1 MGTTILRSFSF
12 FIKFL
17 EPLKK
22 KCLTVWLSNFIS
34 RKLTPEEMIRD
45 IKYKQN
51 VITHHLEQEILEA
64 A

>member
-12 FIKFL
+12 FIKFP
-17 EPLKK
+17 EPLK

-34 RKLTPEEMIRD
+34 RKLTPKEMIRD

-51 VITHHLEQEILEA
+51 VITHYLEQEILETA
-64 A
+64 